1 MNPFRTTTLL
11 AVLLLTS
18 CAADSYILHPGA
30 VSRADSIAYD
40 SLLIAQA
47 IIEHSRTEF
56 AAGTLPDTLKPGFN
70 RLIESY
76 NLARATWLTY
86 RAAVK
91 AGGSANE
98 QALLSAMAAL
108 NASLQAFQSAR
119 AIP

>member
-1 MNPFRTTTLL
+1 MKPFGAAAILV
-11 AVLLLTS
+11 VLLLTS

-76 NLARATWLTY
+76 NVARSTWLTY
-86 RAAVK
+86 RGTVI

-98 QALLSAMAAL
+98 QALLSAMSAL
-108 NASLQAFQSAR
+108 NASLNAFQSAR